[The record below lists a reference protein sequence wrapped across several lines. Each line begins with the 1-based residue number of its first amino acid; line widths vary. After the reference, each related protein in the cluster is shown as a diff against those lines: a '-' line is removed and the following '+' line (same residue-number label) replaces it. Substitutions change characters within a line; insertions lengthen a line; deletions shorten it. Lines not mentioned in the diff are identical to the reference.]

1 MAALW
6 EYQETEVEGVH
17 LALALAYHGLLRI
30 PTRAETSDMTPR
42 KYSVTSKNKLFI
54 LILYPSVPLP
64 QISTCFESI
73 DHYLAIYPSIRED
86 GCERS
91 FAVCLLCH
99 FVQ

>member
-42 KYSVTSKNKLFI
+42 KYSVTSKTNYTFSFFI
-54 LILYPSVPLP
+54 SVPLP
-64 QISTCFESI
+64 KIPTRLESI
-73 DHYLAIYPSIRED
+73 NHYLAIYPPIRED
-86 GCERS
+86 GCQGS
-91 FAVCLLCH
+91 FTICLLCH
-99 FVQ
+99 FV